1 MNPLKSLPLFLLLFF
16 TQSAFAQSSEIDS
29 LICKSWKTVAYEQG
43 GKKVYQGKDQKD
55 DRIIFYEN
63 HNLEMITGKEKDYFA
78 WSYDEINKLIYVTDK
93 TMKARLKFRVIK
105 LNENELILESKI
117 EDFQQIIYLVPDK

>member
-1 MNPLKSLPLFLLLFF
+1 MKTRKILSLLLLLFF
-16 TQSAFAQSSEIDS
+16 TQSAFAQSREIDS
-29 LICKSWKTVAYEQG
+29 LICKSWKFVAHEQG

-63 HNLEMITGKEKDYFA
+63 RNMEMITEGEKELFTWY
-78 WSYDEINKLIYVTDK
+78 YDEINKQVVITDK
-93 TMKARLKFRVIK
+93 TTKARLKFGVLK

-117 EDFQQIIYLVPDK
+117 EDLHQIIYLVPDK

>member
-1 MNPLKSLPLFLLLFF
+1 MSTLKSLPLFLLLFF

-29 LICKSWKTVAYEQG
+29 LICKSWKFVAHEQG

-63 HNLEMITGKEKDYFA
+63 RNLEMITEGKKDYFT

-93 TMKARLKFRVIK
+93 TTKARLKFGVLK

>member
-1 MNPLKSLPLFLLLFF
+1 MSPQKSLPLFLLLFF
-16 TQSAFAQSSEIDS
+16 TQSTFAQSSEIDS
-29 LICKSWKTVAYEQG
+29 LICKSWKTVAHEQG

-63 HNLEMITGKEKDYFA
+63 HNLEMITGKEKDYFT

-93 TMKARLKFRVIK
+93 TTKARLKFGVLK

>member
-1 MNPLKSLPLFLLLFF
+1 MNYIKSLPILLLLFF

-43 GKKVYQGKDQKD
+43 GKKVFQGKDQKD
-55 DRIIFYEN
+55 DRIIFFEN
-63 HNLEMITGKEKDYFA
+63 HNLEMITGKEKDYFT

-93 TMKARLKFRVIK
+93 TTKARLKFRVIK
-105 LNENELILESKI
+105 LNESELILESKI
-117 EDFQQIIYLVPDK
+117 EDFIQIIYLVPEK

>member
-1 MNPLKSLPLFLLLFF
+1 MSTLKSLPLLLLLFF

-43 GKKVYQGKDQKD
+43 GKKVYQSKDQKD

-63 HNLEMITGKEKDYFA
+63 RNLEMITGKEKDYFT
-78 WSYDEINKLIYVTDK
+78 WYYDEINKQIIITDK
-93 TMKARLKFRVIK
+93 TTKARLKFGILK
-105 LNENELILESKI
+105 LNEKELILESI
-117 EDFQQIIYLVPDK
+117 MEDFFQIIYLVPEQ

>member
-16 TQSAFAQSSEIDS
+16 TQYAFAQSSEIDS

-63 HNLEMITGKEKDYFA
+63 RNLELITEGKKVV
-78 WSYDEINKLIYVTDK
+78 L
-93 TMKARLKFRVIK
+93 
-105 LNENELILESKI
+105 
-117 EDFQQIIYLVPDK
+117 

>member
-43 GKKVYQGKDQKD
+43 GKKVYQGKVQKD

-63 HNLEMITGKEKDYFA
+63 HNLEMITGKEKDYLT

-93 TMKARLKFRVIK
+93 TTKARLKFGVLK

-117 EDFQQIIYLVPDK
+117 EDLNQIIYLVPDK

>member
-1 MNPLKSLPLFLLLFF
+1 MSTLKSLPLLLLLFF

-43 GKKVYQGKDQKD
+43 GKKVYQSKDQKD

-63 HNLEMITGKEKDYFA
+63 RNLEMITGKEKDYFT
-78 WSYDEINKLIYVTDK
+78 WYYDEINKQIIITDK
-93 TMKARLKFRVIK
+93 TTKARLKYGILK
-105 LNENELILESKI
+105 LNEKELILESII
-117 EDFQQIIYLVPDK
+117 EDFIQIIYLVPEQ

>member
-1 MNPLKSLPLFLLLFF
+1 MKTLKSLPLFLLLFF

-29 LICKSWKTVAYEQG
+29 LICKSWKIVAHEQG
-43 GKKVYQGKDQKD
+43 GKKVFQGKDQKD

-63 HNLEMITGKEKDYFA
+63 RNLEMTNGKEKDYFT
-78 WSYDEINKLIYVTDK
+78 WYYDEINKQFVITDK
-93 TMKARLKFRVIK
+93 TTKARLKFGILK

-117 EDFQQIIYLVPDK
+117 EDLHQIIYLVPDK

>member
-1 MNPLKSLPLFLLLFF
+1 MNPLKSLPFFLLLFL

-63 HNLEMITGKEKDYFA
+63 HNLEMITGKEKDYFT

-93 TMKARLKFRVIK
+93 TTKARLKFGVLK

-117 EDFQQIIYLVPDK
+117 EDLNQIIYLIPDK